1 LQQLFIIVSDNYFV
15 RVNTAKTNIMFA
27 LLFVFAITANAQGN
41 AHANGARSTGMGNAG
56 IAIADAWST
65 VNNQAALTL
74 LKNTEIAAFYKN
86 NFGIS
91 ELSLSALSV
100 AAPTKAGVFGGS
112 IAHFGFSEYSE
123 NKISITYAK
132 RLWKRVSLSAQLC
145 YNSFNFTNA
154 YQNANAITGEIGLL
168 AELSENF
175 YAGAHVFNPTKSS
188 LALEAKEQ
196 LPVRYKIGAAYKP
209 FSLLL
214 LCADLIYDSNNGIS
228 FCGGTEYYIV
238 SQLCLRAGVSTN
250 PELFTLGAGYIYR
263 QIGFDI
269 AYSYHNVLGNISCIS
284 VSYKLNRK

>member
-1 LQQLFIIVSDNYFV
+1 VKL
-15 RVNTAKTNIMFA
+15 NTAKTNIMFA
-27 LLFVFAITANAQGN
+27 LLFVLAITANAQGN

-56 IAIADAWST
+56 VAIADAWAT

-86 NFGIS
+86 NFGMS

-100 AAPTKAGVFGGS
+100 AVPTKIGVFGGS

-132 RLWKRVSLSAQLC
+132 HLWKRFSLSAQLC

-154 YQNANAITGEIGLL
+154 YQNATAITGEIGLL
-168 AELSENF
+168 AELADNF
-175 YAGAHVFNPTKSS
+175 YAGAHVFNPTQSS
-188 LALEAKEQ
+188 LSLEEKER
-196 LPVRYKIGAAYKP
+196 LSVRYKAGIAYKP
-209 FSLLL
+209 ISSLL
-214 LCADLIYDSNNGIS
+214 LCADFIHDGNDDIS
-228 FCGGTEYYIV
+228 FCGGMEYYLL
-238 SQLCLRAGVSTN
+238 SQLCIRAGASSN
-250 PELFTLGAGYIYR
+250 PELFTLGAGYIYK

-284 VSYKLNRK
+284 ISYKLNKK